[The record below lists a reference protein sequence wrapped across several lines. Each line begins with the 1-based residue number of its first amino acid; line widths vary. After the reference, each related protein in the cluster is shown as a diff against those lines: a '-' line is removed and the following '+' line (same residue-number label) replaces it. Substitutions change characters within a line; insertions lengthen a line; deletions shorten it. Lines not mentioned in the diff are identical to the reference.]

1 MYAIGIHLRVL
12 LRNPVQF
19 SDLNLPLVFLMAV
32 DGFFAG
38 TNEIPMRWF
47 VSQTLHIQMLVAPA
61 SSFQKA
67 SA

>member
-1 MYAIGIHLRVL
+1 
-12 LRNPVQF
+12 VQF

-47 VSQTLHIQMLVAPA
+47 VSQTLRIQMLVAPA
-61 SSFQKA
+61 SSFQKV